1 MQRVTPSRARIEAI
15 AARFE
20 AAALPAVEWTH
31 ETHLTMGVWHVARF
45 GPDAALERLRA
56 GIRAL
61 NAAHGTIDSDTRGYH
76 ETITRAFVH
85 LLDAFLR
92 GRPEGEALAVS
103 VAALLASPLAAR
115 EVMLRHYSK
124 ATLFSVAARRGWVEP
139 DLEPLP

>member
-1 MQRVTPSRARIEAI
+1 MSPAPAPVEAI

-20 AAALPAVEWTH
+20 AAAIPAGEWTH
-31 ETHLTMGVWHVARF
+31 ETHLMMGAWHVARF
-45 GPDAALERLRA
+45 GPDAALDRLRA

-76 ETITRAFVH
+76 ETITRAYVR
-85 LLDAFLR
+85 LIAGFLR
-92 GRPEGEALAVS
+92 GRPDGETIDAS

-115 EVMLRHYSK
+115 DRLTQHYSRER
-124 ATLFSVAARRGWVEP
+124 LFSVGARKGWVEP